1 MEYIIGAGALKI
13 FFGEII
19 NESLEVEEYELK
31 RGGRQAS
38 LWIGFGTNEWGR
50 GNKEKRECKKLIIV

>member
-1 MEYIIGAGALKI
+1 MEYIIGADALKI

-38 LWIGFGTNEWGR
+38 L
-50 GNKEKRECKKLIIV
+50 